1 MNVKSRRAAIDLRV
15 SQDRENTRLGV
26 DRHREDAGA
35 LIKARGWT
43 PAGSDFSR
51 KAQRP
56 DRAQWSLA
64 LDDRETSRTA
74 IPPRLRTVQA
84 IWSCHGVRSDIMP
97 TSLRPVDNQT
107 MLHCSLSCY
116 RSAT

>member
-1 MNVKSRRAAIDLRV
+1 MNVESRRAAIYLRV
-15 SQDRENTRLGV
+15 SQDRENTRLRV
-26 DRHREDAGA
+26 DRHREDAEA

-43 PAGSDFSR
+43 PAGSYFSR
-51 KAQRP
+51 KARRP
-56 DRAQWSLA
+56 DRAQWSIA
-64 LDDRETSRTA
+64 HDDRESSRTA
-74 IPPRLRTVQA
+74 IPRLGTVQA

>member
-64 LDDRETSRTA
+64 FDDRETSRTA
-74 IPPRLRTVQA
+74 IPPVSGQFKLSGVAMGCDPTSCRLRYGPWTTKPCFIA
-84 IWSCHGVRSDIMP
+84 P
-97 TSLRPVDNQT
+97 
-107 MLHCSLSCY
+107 
-116 RSAT
+116 